1 MDQIG
6 SPEHISSSWLESISY
21 AGGVTKTCV
30 FMQRPIGDYLVE
42 DDDKWSWD
50 LDVVI
55 RWMSISMKS
64 RVICIFGENHNWL
77 MQVSINNLQHKKWI
91 LIKNPW
97 VTWMF
102 LFSLSVNWLTVV
114 NIKVSA
120 LNSITNWPPSP
131 PVAPTRQLKLQI
143 RSRYFQCT
151 LDAILCIPQWFAP
164 SSLGCF
170 NSPIDCPNRLCGVG
184 LKLLPKSI
192 NVNAAAFET
201 WLCCIAVP
209 EPLDW
214 WWSGRRCSM
223 FTRKRIGWFIE
234 WTSWQPPRTNWLL
247 HNDDAL
253 EWHSFISR
261 GRASVL
267 ILLLHVPWAN

>member
-1 MDQIG
+1 MVRLIDINDNFIKSHRFALANRRSINKTLKRRLPTYLCETYENIIWEMDQIG

-151 LDAILCIPQWFAP
+151 LDAILCIPSVFP
-164 SSLGCF
+164 SD
-170 NSPIDCPNRLCGVG
+170 SPPLLSAASTPQSIAQTDCVEL
-184 LKLLPKSI
+184 
-192 NVNAAAFET
+192 A
-201 WLCCIAVP
+201 
-209 EPLDW
+209 
-214 WWSGRRCSM
+214 
-223 FTRKRIGWFIE
+223 
-234 WTSWQPPRTNWLL
+234 
-247 HNDDAL
+247 
-253 EWHSFISR
+253 
-261 GRASVL
+261 
-267 ILLLHVPWAN
+267 

>member
-1 MDQIG
+1 MWNIREYNLGDG
-6 SPEHISSSWLESISY
+6 SDRIPRAYFIQLIRIYILCWW
-21 AGGVTKTCV
+21 KTCV
-30 FMQRPIGDYLVE
+30 FMQRPIGDYPVE

-91 LIKNPW
+91 VIKNPW

-151 LDAILCIPQWFAP
+151 LDAILCIPSLFP
-164 SSLGCF
+164 SD
-170 NSPIDCPNRLCGVG
+170 SPPLLSAASTPQSIAQTDCVEL
-184 LKLLPKSI
+184 
-192 NVNAAAFET
+192 A
-201 WLCCIAVP
+201 
-209 EPLDW
+209 
-214 WWSGRRCSM
+214 
-223 FTRKRIGWFIE
+223 
-234 WTSWQPPRTNWLL
+234 
-247 HNDDAL
+247 
-253 EWHSFISR
+253 
-261 GRASVL
+261 
-267 ILLLHVPWAN
+267 